1 MVSLVSKLSNN
12 LPRVK
17 NYNVSVKE
25 INNEIIFLRKLIPG
39 GSEHSFGINV
49 AQLAGM
55 PNQILLRAY
64 QLLERLEKKNL
75 KESLKGNDSKK
86 VVEKQLTFLTPD
98 PRFEKCRK
106 ILTDVNINEINPLQA
121 LVKLNEMIE
130 ILKSNKK

>member
-1 MVSLVSKLSNN
+1 LSNN

-39 GSEHSFGINV
+39 GTEHSFGINV

-75 KESLKGNDSKK
+75 KEPLKSNDSKK
-86 VVEKQLTFLTPD
+86 VVEKQLTFLTLD

-106 ILTDVNINEINPLQA
+106 LLTDVNINEINPLQA